1 MKTTYIVF
9 LVIIAAG
16 LGLWYSIDVLSNTT
30 LLIEKNGELYRDNY
44 TTTERFFALWPVS
57 IIGGLILAIVIGV
70 VVLITFDVSKE
81 SEVKELKAKL
91 ENQISHY
98 EQLKIQCLSDV
109 KNANELA
116 NKALENARTQAEL
129 EVEQERTEIE
139 AEKQLISKT
148 KVELNEFYQKVK
160 SKSDEVE
167 NTRIENNKLIEHYKR
182 EMKITKQK
190 ARNHGNALER
200 RNNFINRLKN
210 DAEYLN
216 SFIEENYET

>member
-30 LLIEKNGELYRDNY
+30 LLIEKNGEFYRDGY
-44 TTTERFFALWPVS
+44 TTAERFFALWPVS

-129 EVEQERTEIE
+129 DVEQERTEIE

-182 EMKITKQK
+182 EVEITKQK
-190 ARNHGNALER
+190 ARNHGSALSR
-200 RNNFINRLKN
+200 KNSFINRLKN

-216 SFIEENYET
+216 SFIEENYK

>member
-9 LVIIAAG
+9 LVIITAG

-30 LLIEKNGELYRDNY
+30 LLIEKNGEFYRDGY

-116 NKALENARTQAEL
+116 NEALENARTQAEL

-148 KVELNEFYQKVK
+148 KVELNEFYQKIK

-167 NTRIENNKLIEHYKR
+167 NTRIENNKLIKHYKR
-182 EMKITKQK
+182 EIKITKQK

>member
-30 LLIEKNGELYRDNY
+30 LLIEKNGEFYRDGY
-44 TTTERFFALWPVS
+44 TTAERFFALWPVS

-70 VVLITFDVSKE
+70 VVLITFNVSKE

-116 NKALENARTQAEL
+116 NKALENAHTQAEL

-182 EMKITKQK
+182 EVKITKQK

>member
-30 LLIEKNGELYRDNY
+30 LLIEKNGEFYRDGY
-44 TTTERFFALWPVS
+44 TTAERFFALWPVS

-70 VVLITFDVSKE
+70 VVLITFNVSKE

-129 EVEQERTEIE
+129 DVEQERTEIE

-182 EMKITKQK
+182 EVKITKQK

>member
-16 LGLWYSIDVLSNTT
+16 LGLWYSVDVLSNTT
-30 LLIEKNGELYRDNY
+30 LLIEENGELYRDGY
-44 TTTERFFALWPVS
+44 TTAERFFALWPVS

-109 KNANELA
+109 KSANELA

-148 KVELNEFYQKVK
+148 KVELNEFYQEIK

-182 EMKITKQK
+182 EVKITKQK
-190 ARNHGNALER
+190 TKNHGNALER

>member
-30 LLIEKNGELYRDNY
+30 LLIEENGELYRDSY
-44 TTTERFFALWPVS
+44 TTAERFFALWPVS
-57 IIGGLILAIVIGV
+57 IIGGLILAIVIGIAT
-70 VVLITFDVSKE
+70 LLTFEISQE
-81 SEVKELKAKL
+81 SEIKELKAKL

-98 EQLKIQCLSDV
+98 EQLKVQCLSDV
-109 KNANELA
+109 KDANELA
-116 NKALENARTQAEL
+116 NTALENARTQVEL

-167 NTRIENNKLIEHYKR
+167 STLIENNKLIEHYKR
-182 EMKITKQK
+182 EVKVTKQK
-190 ARNHGNALER
+190 AKNHGNALGR
-200 RNNFINRLKN
+200 KNNFINKLKT

-216 SFIEENYET
+216 SFIKDNYDA

>member
-30 LLIEKNGELYRDNY
+30 LLIEKNGEFYRDGY
-44 TTTERFFALWPVS
+44 TTAERFFALWPVS

-182 EMKITKQK
+182 EVKITKQK

>member
-30 LLIEKNGELYRDNY
+30 LLIEKNGELYRDGY
-44 TTTERFFALWPVS
+44 TTAERFFALWPVS

-70 VVLITFDVSKE
+70 VVLITFEASQE

-91 ENQISHY
+91 ENQMSHY
-98 EQLKIQCLSDV
+98 EQLKNQCLSDV

-116 NKALENARTQAEL
+116 NKALNNARIQAEL
-129 EVEQERTEIE
+129 EIEQEKEEIE
-139 AEKQLISKT
+139 VEKIMIAETKT
-148 KVELNEFYQKVK
+148 ELRKLNQELKGRANE
-160 SKSDEVE
+160 
-167 NTRIENNKLIEHYKR
+167 IENKLIESNELIEHYKR
-182 EMKITKQK
+182 EVKITKQK
-190 ARNHGNALER
+190 AKNHGNALGR
-200 RNNFINRLKN
+200 KNNFINKLKT

>member
-30 LLIEKNGELYRDNY
+30 LLIEKNGEFYRDSY
-44 TTTERFFALWPVS
+44 TTAERFFALWPVS

-70 VVLITFDVSKE
+70 VVLITFEASKE

-129 EVEQERTEIE
+129 DVEQERTEIE

-182 EMKITKQK
+182 EVKITKQK

>member
-1 MKTTYIVF
+1 
-9 LVIIAAG
+9 
-16 LGLWYSIDVLSNTT
+16 
-30 LLIEKNGELYRDNY
+30 
-44 TTTERFFALWPVS
+44 ALWPVS

-109 KNANELA
+109 KSANELA

-148 KVELNEFYQKVK
+148 KVELNEFYQEIK

-182 EMKITKQK
+182 EVKITKQK
-190 ARNHGNALER
+190 TKNHGNALER

>member
-30 LLIEKNGELYRDNY
+30 LLIEENGELYRDSY
-44 TTTERFFALWPVS
+44 TTAERFFSLWPVS

-116 NKALENARTQAEL
+116 NKAIENARTQAEL

-182 EMKITKQK
+182 EVKITKQK
-190 ARNHGNALER
+190 TKNHGNALKR

-216 SFIEENYET
+216 SFIEENYK

>member
-30 LLIEKNGELYRDNY
+30 LLIEKNGEFYRDSY
-44 TTTERFFALWPVS
+44 TTAERFFALWPVS

-70 VVLITFDVSKE
+70 VVLITFEASKE

-98 EQLKIQCLSDV
+98 EQLKVQCLSDV

-116 NKALENARTQAEL
+116 NKALKNARTQAEL
-129 EVEQERTEIE
+129 EVEQERIEIE
-139 AEKQLISKT
+139 AEKQLISKN

-182 EMKITKQK
+182 EVKVTKQK
-190 ARNHGNALER
+190 AKNHGNALGR
-200 RNNFINRLKN
+200 KNNFINKLKT

-216 SFIEENYET
+216 SFIKDNYDA

>member
-30 LLIEKNGELYRDNY
+30 LLIEKNGEFYRDGY
-44 TTTERFFALWPVS
+44 TTAERFFALWPVS

-70 VVLITFDVSKE
+70 VVLITFNVSKE

-109 KNANELA
+109 KSANELA
-116 NKALENARTQAEL
+116 NKALENAHTQAEL

-148 KVELNEFYQKVK
+148 KVELNEFYQEIK

-182 EMKITKQK
+182 EVKITKQK

>member
-30 LLIEKNGELYRDNY
+30 LLIEKNGEFYRDGY
-44 TTTERFFALWPVS
+44 TTAERFFALWPVS

-116 NKALENARTQAEL
+116 NKAIENARTQAEL
-129 EVEQERTEIE
+129 ELEQERTEIE

-148 KVELNEFYQKVK
+148 KVELNEFYQKIK

-182 EMKITKQK
+182 EVKITKQK
-190 ARNHGNALER
+190 ARNHGSALER

>member
-30 LLIEKNGELYRDNY
+30 LLIEENGELYRDGY
-44 TTTERFFALWPVS
+44 TTAERFFALWPVS

-70 VVLITFDVSKE
+70 VVLITFEASQE
-81 SEVKELKAKL
+81 SEVKGLKAKL
-91 ENQISHY
+91 ENQMSHY
-98 EQLKIQCLSDV
+98 EQLKNQCLSDV

-116 NKALENARTQAEL
+116 NKALNNARIQAEL
-129 EVEQERTEIE
+129 EIEQEKEEIE
-139 AEKQLISKT
+139 VEKIMIAETKT
-148 KVELNEFYQKVK
+148 ELRKLNQELKGRANE
-160 SKSDEVE
+160 
-167 NTRIENNKLIEHYKR
+167 IENKLIESNELIEHYKR
-182 EMKITKQK
+182 EVKITKQK
-190 ARNHGNALER
+190 AKNHGNALGR
-200 RNNFINRLKN
+200 KNNFINKLKT

>member
-30 LLIEKNGELYRDNY
+30 LLIEENGELYRDSY
-44 TTTERFFALWPVS
+44 TTAERFFALWPVS

-70 VVLITFDVSKE
+70 VVLITFEVSKE
-81 SEVKELKAKL
+81 SEVKELKTKF

-98 EQLKIQCLSDV
+98 EQLKVQCLSDV
-109 KNANELA
+109 ESANKLA

-139 AEKQLISKT
+139 TKKQLISKT
-148 KVELNEFYQKVK
+148 KVELNEFYQEIKG
-160 SKSDEVE
+160 KSDQVE
-167 NTRIENNKLIEHYKR
+167 KTLIENNKLIEHYRR
-182 EMKITKQK
+182 EMKVTKQK
-190 ARNHGNALER
+190 AKNHGNALGR
-200 RNNFINRLKN
+200 KNNLINRLKN

>member
-30 LLIEKNGELYRDNY
+30 LLIEENGELYRDGY
-44 TTTERFFALWPVS
+44 TTAERFFALWPVS

-70 VVLITFDVSKE
+70 VVLITFEASQE

-91 ENQISHY
+91 ENQMSHY
-98 EQLKIQCLSDV
+98 EQLKNQCLSDV
-109 KNANELA
+109 KNANKLA
-116 NKALENARTQAEL
+116 NKALNNARIQAEL
-129 EVEQERTEIE
+129 EIKQEKEEIE
-139 AEKQLISKT
+139 VEKIMIAETKT
-148 KVELNEFYQKVK
+148 ELRKLNQDLKGRANE
-160 SKSDEVE
+160 
-167 NTRIENNKLIEHYKR
+167 IENKLIESNELIEHYKR
-182 EMKITKQK
+182 EVKITKQK
-190 ARNHGNALER
+190 AKNHGNALGR
-200 RNNFINRLKN
+200 KNNFINKLKT

>member
-30 LLIEKNGELYRDNY
+30 LLIEKNGEFYRDGY
-44 TTTERFFALWPVS
+44 TTAKRFFALWPVS

-70 VVLITFDVSKE
+70 VVLITFNVSKE

>member
-30 LLIEKNGELYRDNY
+30 LLIEENGELYRDGY
-44 TTTERFFALWPVS
+44 TTAERFFALWPVS

-70 VVLITFDVSKE
+70 VALITFDVSKE

-109 KNANELA
+109 KNANKLA
-116 NKALENARTQAEL
+116 NRALENARTQAEL

-148 KVELNEFYQKVK
+148 KVELNEFYQKIK

-167 NTRIENNKLIEHYKR
+167 NTLIENNKLIEHYKR
-182 EMKITKQK
+182 EVKVTKQK
-190 ARNHGNALER
+190 AKNHGNALGR
-200 RNNFINRLKN
+200 KNNFINRLKN

>member
-30 LLIEKNGELYRDNY
+30 LLIEKNGEFYRDGY
-44 TTTERFFALWPVS
+44 TTAERFFALWPVS

-70 VVLITFDVSKE
+70 VVLITFNVSKE

-116 NKALENARTQAEL
+116 NKALGNARTQAEL

>member
-30 LLIEKNGELYRDNY
+30 LLIEENGELYRDSY
-44 TTTERFFALWPVS
+44 TTAERFFALWPVS

-70 VVLITFDVSKE
+70 VALITFDVSKE

-116 NKALENARTQAEL
+116 NKALENARTQTEL

-160 SKSDEVE
+160 SKSGEVE

-182 EMKITKQK
+182 EVKITKQK
-190 ARNHGNALER
+190 AKNHGNALSR
-200 RNNFINRLKN
+200 KNSFINRLKN

-216 SFIEENYET
+216 SFIEENYK

>member
-30 LLIEKNGELYRDNY
+30 LLIEENGELYRDSY
-44 TTTERFFALWPVS
+44 TTAERFFALWPVS

-116 NKALENARTQAEL
+116 NKALGNARTQAEL

-182 EMKITKQK
+182 EVKITKQK
-190 ARNHGNALER
+190 TKNHGNALKR

>member
-30 LLIEKNGELYRDNY
+30 LLIEKNGEFYRDGY
-44 TTTERFFALWPVS
+44 TTAERFFALWPVS

-70 VVLITFDVSKE
+70 VVLITFNVSKE

-129 EVEQERTEIE
+129 DVEQERTEIE

-160 SKSDEVE
+160 SKSDDVE

-182 EMKITKQK
+182 EVKITKQK